1 MRELI
6 QINKVLFSTIG
17 GILGAIFG
25 DVDGMLYALLIF
37 IVMDYLTGI
46 MAAIIQKE
54 LSSQI
59 GFKGIFKKV
68 VLLFLV
74 AIAHTIDTHVLKYGG
89 AIRATVIFFYLSN
102 EGLSIIENAVR
113 IGLPIPEKLKELLA
127 RLKDGGDAE

>member
-6 QINKVLFSTIG
+6 QISKVLFSTIG

-46 MAAIIQKE
+46 MAAIIQKQ

-59 GFKGIFKKV
+59 CFKGIFKKV

-74 AIAHTIDTHVLKYGG
+74 AVAHIIDTHVLKHGG

-102 EGLSIIENAVR
+102 EGLSIIENTVR

-127 RLKDGGDAE
+127 RLKDGGSE